1 MLNEMYKKTK
11 LSIDEKRIFLYQLSE
26 YSNNLPSD
34 VADKFLNEYSDEH
47 IEKIC
52 NKIHLN
58 EFIGALVFLAIYLI
72 RKAIKKKKDF
82 IKKQINNCSHL
93 IGDDKKKCIKLA
105 RRRGLEIE
113 INELK
118 KNIGDCRKDKDPN
131 KCKNVITNRIKKLKS
146 KIRI

>member
-1 MLNEMYKKTK
+1 MYKKTK

-58 EFIGALVFLAIYLI
+58 EFIGSLVFLAIYLI

-82 IKKQINNCSHL
+82 IHKQINNCSHL
-93 IGDDKKKCIKLA
+93 IGADKKKCINLA

-118 KNIGDCRKDKDPN
+118 KNIGDCRKDKDPS